1 DHELPHPAPAGPADE
16 AAGADGG
23 EWHANGRPAPAQ
35 NELGIAKFTFLTVAR
50 IPETVMA
57 SASGGGLET
66 GNRDIGL
73 GRQGSWAPGIELAG
87 NEAGKRGS
95 GVDQTEAKHSVDI
108 VIDVHVSAPPFMI
121 LDARPQLTITHGHS
135 PCQACNVDYKCPVLS
150 SV

>member
-1 DHELPHPAPAGPADE
+1 MADGRPVAVHDRPLVRDKRGPSLQEAKHRLGLPAFGPTGEKNALAFVGDGRGMQRQAVLRQERYLERWADVIDHELPHPAPAGPADE

-66 GNRDIGL
+66 
-73 GRQGSWAPGIELAG
+73 
-87 NEAGKRGS
+87 
-95 GVDQTEAKHSVDI
+95 
-108 VIDVHVSAPPFMI
+108 
-121 LDARPQLTITHGHS
+121 
-135 PCQACNVDYKCPVLS
+135 
-150 SV
+150 